1 MGRQYLI
8 NWEILDLLLKH
19 NSSQLLFF
27 FITMYILLMYFSFLK
42 TFTITPCL
50 QNWQLTNPTPGIIL
64 DYKQHVNRRIQ
75 CIHLISL
82 NSSKTQCK
90 DEFRNLSGCF
100 PEILTASR
108 IDIIFFLNTIRKLL
122 SIAFQPCISLGG
134 VHMVE
139 MGQKNDFVQILGLKT
154 PI

>member
-1 MGRQYLI
+1 MA
-8 NWEILDLLLKH
+8 
-19 NSSQLLFF
+19 
-27 FITMYILLMYFSFLK
+27 
-42 TFTITPCL
+42 
-50 QNWQLTNPTPGIIL
+50 
-64 DYKQHVNRRIQ
+64 
-75 CIHLISL
+75 
-82 NSSKTQCK
+82 KTQCK
-90 DEFRNLSGCF
+90 DEFRNLSGCV

-154 PI
+154 QISADTFLDHLTLEGARTPNFKSTDIFHMFPEILGA